1 MKKQIAETCGSSPD
15 QRQARGAGTSIKPG
29 VERSETPGLQTE
41 SNQARG
47 ARDSPNVVIRATKT
61 AVARLRGLFA
71 SYSDDPGV
79 PASLHPRAGSPAEQ
93 LGWGA
98 RLYAVAALRGLN
110 SSSEY
115 LFRASPKIFRSFP
128 FENAADLTSSVDSAW
143 HARIARAAVY
153 PNEGLIGNADHVI

>member
-1 MKKQIAETCGSSPD
+1 MWIL
-15 QRQARGAGTSIKPG
+15 
-29 VERSETPGLQTE
+29 PGLQTE

-79 PASLHPRAGSPAEQ
+79 PASLHPR
-93 LGWGA
+93 
-98 RLYAVAALRGLN
+98 LYAVAALRGLN

-115 LFRASPKIFRSFP
+115 LFRASQKIFRSFP